1 MRTRAQPAAKRFWA
15 AISEGRFELPRCGV
29 CSAWQEPDAEACERC
44 GASALGWEVAPGG
57 GVVFS
62 TMEPLKGEG
71 RSTRT
76 IVVVDLDAGPRM
88 MGVVDGTDRGAT
100 VGMRVEAV
108 APAPPGT
115 ERLPL
120 FAESATQRA
129 GA

>member
-1 MRTRAQPAAKRFWA
+1 M
-15 AISEGRFELPRCGV
+15 
-29 CSAWQEPDAEACERC
+29 
-44 GASALGWEVAPGG
+44 LGWEVAPGG

-71 RSTRT
+71 HGAHT
-76 IVVVDLDAGPRM
+76 IVVVELDAGPRM
-88 MGVVDGTDRGAT
+88 MGIVDGTARGVP
-100 VGMRVEAV
+100 VGMRVAAV
-108 APAPPGT
+108 VPAPPGT